1 MQIRSDAV
9 DLHYSDPAKL
19 KAVVLRHLK
28 DGEVGLYRW
37 GCHVGRWDRGYVSQF
52 YK

>member
-1 MQIRSDAV
+1 MISDAV
-9 DLHYSDPAKL
+9 DLHYSDPTKL

-28 DGEVGLYRW
+28 DGEVGLYKW